1 MEQGLATTLKD
12 AYRACDVKPL
22 EGDDIERYY
31 VPLEARQDSIINIHS
46 SLGIL
51 QPKEKIALLFSG
63 HVGSGK
69 SSELARIAERWKDE
83 FTVLFIN
90 MDEESDRNDLE
101 YTDLYLVIIKQVEY
115 ALREQGIRF
124 NPDLE
129 KGFEQWFL
137 EITEEREETVT
148 RAVNLEAEATL
159 GSEAPFLAKFLVK
172 ILAQIKGSTTDKKRI
187 RRVISQEVSR
197 MKADI
202 NLLLEDG
209 CDQLIKKFPDK
220 KGFLI
225 ILDNLDK
232 CPPNV
237 ANRLFFDYANQL
249 QELNCSIIYT
259 VPIASFY
266 ALNGISPS
274 FDNPPDIVP
283 MVNIY
288 QFDRDSVEL
297 TYDEE
302 SLNAIASLIEKRV
315 DVETVF
321 ESREQLIDLARISG
335 GHPRFLMQMMR
346 TACLTADGRGHKKI
360 QSDDVVYAV
369 KQLQFRF
376 ERSIP
381 REYYPVIAKA
391 AIEKDLPEDDISQQL
406 LFTTAI
412 LEYNGNN
419 RWIYPNPLVRRSE
432 LYKRAL
438 SAAQS

>member
-1 MEQGLATTLKD
+1 MELGLATTLKD

-31 VPLEARQDSIINIHS
+31 VPLEARQDSIINIQS
-46 SLGIL
+46 SLNIL
-51 QPKEKIALLFSG
+51 RSQENISLLFSG

-69 SSELARIAERWKDE
+69 SSELGRIAQRWQDE
-83 FTVLFIN
+83 FMVLFIKA
-90 MDEESDRNDLE
+90 DEETDLNDLE

-115 ALREQGIRF
+115 ALREVGIRF
-124 NPDLE
+124 RADLQQ
-129 KGFEQWFL
+129 GFEQWFL

-172 ILAQIKGSTTDKKRI
+172 ILAQIKGSNTDKKKI
-187 RRVISQEVSR
+187 RRVLSQEVSR

-202 NLLLEDG
+202 NLLLQDG
-209 CDQLIKKFPDK
+209 CDQLTKKFPEK
-220 KGFLI
+220 KGFLL

-237 ANRLFFDYANQL
+237 ANRLFFDYASQL

-266 ALNGISPS
+266 ALNGLSPS

-283 MVNIY
+283 MVDIY
-288 QFDRDSVEL
+288 QFDRDSVDL
-297 TYDEE
+297 AYDED
-302 SLNAIASLIEKRV
+302 SLDAIASLIEKRV
-315 DVETVF
+315 DVETIF
-321 ESREQLIDLARISG
+321 ESREHLLELAHMSG

-346 TACLTADGRGHKKI
+346 TACLTADGRSHKKI
-360 QSDDVVYAV
+360 QGDDIIYAV

-376 ERSIP
+376 ERAIP

-438 SAAQS
+438 AAAQS

>member
-46 SLGIL
+46 SLNIL
-51 QPKEKIALLFSG
+51 EPKENAALLFSG

-83 FTVLFIN
+83 FMVLFIKT
-90 MDEESDRNDLE
+90 DEESDLNDLE

-115 ALREQGIRF
+115 ALRQQGIRF
-124 NPDLE
+124 KSSLE
-129 KGFEQWFL
+129 KGFEKWFL

-148 RAVNLEAEATL
+148 RAVNVEAEATL

-172 ILAQIKGSTTDKKRI
+172 ILAQIRGSTTYKKRI
-187 RRVISQEVSR
+187 RQILDQEVSR

-209 CDQLIKKFPDK
+209 CDKLLKKFPEK

-232 CPPNV
+232 CPPKV
-237 ANRLFFDYANQL
+237 ANRLFFVYANQL

-274 FDNPPDIVP
+274 FDSPPDIIP

-288 QFDRDSVEL
+288 QFDREAIDL
-297 TYDEE
+297 AYDEDA
-302 SLNAIASLIEKRV
+302 LNSIASLVEKRIDV
-315 DVETVF
+315 DVLF
-321 ESREQLIDLARISG
+321 DNREQLMELARMSG

-360 QSDDVVYAV
+360 QADDITYAV

-391 AIEKDLPEDDISQQL
+391 AIEKDLPDDEISQQL

-438 SAAQS
+438 AAAQS

>member
-1 MEQGLATTLKD
+1 M
-12 AYRACDVKPL
+12 
-22 EGDDIERYY
+22 
-31 VPLEARQDSIINIHS
+31 
-46 SLGIL
+46 
-51 QPKEKIALLFSG
+51 
-63 HVGSGK
+63 GSGK

-115 ALREQGIRF
+115 ALRQQGIRF
-124 NPDLE
+124 KPSLE

-148 RAVNLEAEATL
+148 RAVNLEAEAIL

-172 ILAQIKGSTTDKKRI
+172 ILAQIRGSATDKKRI
-187 RRVISQEVSR
+187 RRVLSREVSR

-202 NLLLEDG
+202 NLLLQDG
-209 CDQLIKKFPDK
+209 CDKLLEKFPEK

-288 QFDRDSVEL
+288 QLRKICPKTTLVNSCCL
-297 TYDEE
+297 
-302 SLNAIASLIEKRV
+302 
-315 DVETVF
+315 
-321 ESREQLIDLARISG
+321 QL
-335 GHPRFLMQMMR
+335 PFWN
-346 TACLTADGRGHKKI
+346 
-360 QSDDVVYAV
+360 
-369 KQLQFRF
+369 
-376 ERSIP
+376 
-381 REYYPVIAKA
+381 
-391 AIEKDLPEDDISQQL
+391 
-406 LFTTAI
+406 TTATVAGYI
-412 LEYNGNN
+412 LTP
-419 RWIYPNPLVRRSE
+419 W
-432 LYKRAL
+432 
-438 SAAQS
+438 